1 MKFQTSFSWVL
12 DKFAVCFLAF
22 GCFINF
28 GDARAAAE
36 AGVEGVLTQTKI
48 VVGADGKESSVS
60 ADKVKPGDLIEYQVK
75 YTNKGA
81 APVGN
86 LNVTL
91 PIPKGLELI
100 GQTDLPRGA
109 TASLDGVNF
118 EAAPIKRSVKRT
130 DGTTTLELVP
140 LAQYRALRWVVGQ
153 LPAGKS
159 AVMTA
164 RVKVDNAPFV
174 ISQVAIPQ
182 VVTPQVVSPL
192 SK

>member
-1 MKFQTSFSWVL
+1 MKLPAGFSWIL
-12 DKFAVCFLAF
+12 DKFAICAVVFIGLINTGEAF
-22 GCFINF
+22 ALN
-28 GDARAAAE
+28 E

-48 VVGADGKESSVS
+48 VVSADGKESSIS

-100 GQTDLPRGA
+100 GQTDLPRNA
-109 TASLDGVNF
+109 LASLDGLNF
-118 EAAPIKRSVKRT
+118 ETAPIKRSVRRA
-130 DGTTTLELVP
+130 DGTVTLELVP

-159 AVMTA
+159 TTMTA
-164 RVKVDNAPFV
+164 RAKVDNAPFV
-174 ISQVAIPQ
+174 VSQAATLQ
-182 VVTPQVVSPL
+182 TSASTNNA

>member
-1 MKFQTSFSWVL
+1 MKLPAGFSWIL
-12 DKFAVCFLAF
+12 DKFAICTVVFIGLINTGEAF
-22 GCFINF
+22 
-28 GDARAAAE
+28 ALSE

-48 VVGADGKESSVS
+48 VVSADGKESSIS

-100 GQTDLPRGA
+100 GQTDLPRNA
-109 TASLDGVNF
+109 LASLDGLNF
-118 EAAPIKRSVKRT
+118 ETAPIKRSVKRA
-130 DGTTTLELVP
+130 DGTVTLELVP

-159 AVMTA
+159 ATMTA
-164 RVKVDNAPFV
+164 RAKVENAPFV
-174 ISQVAIPQ
+174 VSQAATLQTSAP
-182 VVTPQVVSPL
+182 TNNA